1 MKRPGG
7 LAAAAMA
14 AASLLTGLAGCQVG
28 DEGAVTVTLS
38 LPRTPVA
45 FAKGTVLVDY
55 TRAGAKMLAE
65 GGGPAC
71 AFILPGLEGNFA
83 DDGRGVLTIRVG
95 SKRGVHGPMDIAAC
109 RMKSG
114 DPDATGEDLASQI
127 SLKIA
132 EALDGAGKPVDLTSK
147 PSRTPGAGGDGKGDG
162 GKSAG
167 PSDGAPPSGETPGG
181 GPGGTTAP
189 GGAKTTPVPAPGPAG
204 PNVVKPA
211 VTTPAP
217 GSATPPPAARPQPP
231 SPSKPNASASTASGN
246 GDGTTG
252 KGAPPA
258 NDAGSGSG
266 ESPDVSP
273 DYGKDPNYD
282 DSVGDDS
289 IGGNSSAPEYDVV
302 VSVPNSVELGA
313 LQIEVLHLG
322 SAGSWVGKG
331 AGVDCASMVD
341 AILAANFVGGRGVK
355 VGLISLQGIPTP
367 GPVVLCGFR
376 TRERLSPASFQ
387 IRLVDAADT
396 DSDPVNP
403 LPDVV
408 ISSIVQR

>member
-114 DPDATGEDLASQI
+114 DPDATAADLASQI

-147 PSRTPGAGGDGKGDG
+147 PSKTPGGEGGKGGGEKPGGAGDGETPPGEAPGSGAGG
-162 GKSAG
+162 AT
-167 PSDGAPPSGETPGG
+167 TPGG
-181 GPGGTTAP
+181 V
-189 GGAKTTPVPAPGPAG
+189 KPAPGATAPA
-204 PNVVKPA
+204 VVKP
-211 VTTPAP
+211 PAATGTA

-231 SPSKPNASASTASGN
+231 SPSKPTASASTASGN

-252 KGAPPA
+252 NRSPAA
-258 NDAGSGSG
+258 NDPGSAS
-266 ESPDVSP
+266 EDSPDVEP
-273 DYGKDPNYD
+273 DYNKDPNYD
-282 DSVGDDS
+282 DS
-289 IGGNSSAPEYDVV
+289 IGGDSTAPEYDVV
-302 VSVPNSVELGA
+302 VSVTSATGLGA
-313 LQIEVLHLG
+313 LQIEVIHLG

-355 VGLISLQGIPTP
+355 VGLISLKGIPTP

-396 DSDPVNP
+396 DSNPVNP

>member
-1 MKRPGG
+1 VKRPRG

-14 AASLLTGLAGCQVG
+14 AASLVSGLAGCQVG

-114 DPDATGEDLASQI
+114 DPDATAADLASQI

-147 PSRTPGAGGDGKGDG
+147 PSKTPGGEGGKGAGEKPAGAGDGE
-162 GKSAG
+162 
-167 PSDGAPPSGETPGG
+167 PPSGEAPGSGPAGAGATPPGG
-181 GPGGTTAP
+181 VKPA
-189 GGAKTTPVPAPGPAG
+189 PAPGAAAPT
-204 PNVVKPA
+204 VVKPA
-211 VTTPAP
+211 AATGAT

-231 SPSKPNASASTASGN
+231 SPSKPTASASTASGN

-252 KGAPPA
+252 NRSPA
-258 NDAGSGSG
+258 ASDPNSVPED
-266 ESPDVSP
+266 SPDVEP
-273 DYGKDPNYD
+273 DYNKDPNYD
-282 DSVGDDS
+282 DS
-289 IGGNSSAPEYDVV
+289 IGGDSSAPEYDVV
-302 VSVPNSVELGA
+302 VSVSSATQLGA
-313 LQIEVLHLG
+313 LQLEILHLG

-367 GPVVLCGFR
+367 GAVVLCGFR

>member
-1 MKRPGG
+1 MKHPGG

-55 TRAGAKMLAE
+55 TRAGARMLAE

-114 DPDATGEDLASQI
+114 DPDATAEDLASQI

-147 PSRTPGAGGDGKGDG
+147 PSKTPGGEGGKG
-162 GKSAG
+162 AG
-167 PSDGAPPSGETPGG
+167 EKPPGAADGETPPGEAPGG
-181 GPGGTTAP
+181 GPGGAGGATTP
-189 GGAKTTPVPAPGPAG
+189 GGVKPAPGAG
-204 PNVVKPA
+204 APTVVKPA
-211 VTTPAP
+211 VTTGVP
-217 GSATPPPAARPQPP
+217 GSATPPPVARPQPP
-231 SPSKPNASASTASGN
+231 SPSKPTASASNASGN

-252 KGAPPA
+252 NGSPAA
-258 NDAGSGSG
+258 NDSGSAP
-266 ESPDVSP
+266 EDSPDVEP
-273 DYGKDPNYD
+273 DYNKDPNYD
-282 DSVGDDS
+282 DS
-289 IGGNSSAPEYDVV
+289 IGGDSTAPEYDVV
-302 VSVPNSVELGA
+302 VSVSSATGLGA
-313 LQIEVLHLG
+313 LQIEIIHLG

-355 VGLISLQGIPTP
+355 VGLISLQGIPAP

-396 DSDPVNP
+396 NSDPVNP